1 MLTRSTL
8 SLDQRIAREHVL
20 IARCTLAGHDDERE
34 FYAVELAE
42 LESVRA
48 TFERMRATRQNLSER
63 YAREL
68 WSGNTDAAR
77 LLDRQITRLEAGQ
90 QP

>member
-1 MLTRSTL
+1 MLSRSQPL
-8 SLDQRIAREHVL
+8 LEREIARDHVL
-20 IARCTLAGHDDERE
+20 IERCTMAGHDDERE

-42 LESVRA
+42 LEFVRA
-48 TFERMRATRQNLSER
+48 TSERMRTTRRDLSER

-68 WSGNTDAAR
+68 WSGDTGAAA
-77 LLDRQITRLEAGQ
+77 LLERQIARLEAGQ